1 MTSPRNY
8 THQRQQP
15 EKPVTSSYKKYAA
28 HKRGLSLDDVETYHS
43 QSRDDDDVLSID
55 SDIDTAVLGNLSPE
69 QQEALLNLDL
79 SGNTAEVAIQLKRI
93 PGLTNNQVTLL
104 LQVASS
110 LAA

>member
-1 MTSPRNY
+1 MDY
-8 THQRQQP
+8 VD
-15 EKPVTSSYKKYAA
+15 EFM
-28 HKRGLSLDDVETYHS
+28 ETYHV

-55 SDIDTAVLGNLSPE
+55 SDIDTAILGNLSPE

-79 SGNTAEVAIQLKRI
+79 SGNTGDLTIQLKKI